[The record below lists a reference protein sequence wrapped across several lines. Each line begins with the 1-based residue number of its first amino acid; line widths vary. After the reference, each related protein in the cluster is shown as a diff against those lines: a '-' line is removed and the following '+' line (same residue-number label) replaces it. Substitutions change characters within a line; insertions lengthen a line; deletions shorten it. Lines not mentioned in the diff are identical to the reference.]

1 MREISATTSQATLT
15 NLWVGRGTCDFERLA
30 FVLTILMSQ
39 LCSMVR
45 MRVNFLGLIA
55 ALLATGVAQA
65 QTPQTVQATRIT
77 PSSGIEKQ
85 DIRAQVKAIEEA
97 TLAAEV
103 SARIK
108 QMPVQEGGRFKKD
121 DVLVLLDCAVQEAQK
136 TKAQAELDGAVHTL
150 RANQQM
156 RELNSVGELE
166 VLISKSERDRAA
178 GELAVIEAQISKC
191 VIRAPFSGVMS
202 ERLFEQHEYVQA
214 GEPVVA
220 IFNDS
225 LFEVEFL
232 TPSTWISWIQP
243 GLTFDVR
250 IDELELLLTA
260 TVSRVG
266 SRIDPVSQSIKVTGE
281 IVAPTGEL
289 KPGMSGQAILQR
301 I

>member
-1 MREISATTSQATLT
+1 MREMSATRYQTDLT
-15 NLWVGRGTCDFERLA
+15 NLWVGLGICVCELLA
-30 FVLTILMSQ
+30 FVFDRLIRQ
-39 LCSMVR
+39 LGSMVWV
-45 MRVNFLGLIA
+45 RVMFLGVTA
-55 ALLATGVAQA
+55 ALLAQGVAQA
-65 QTPQTVQATRIT
+65 QTPQTTQATRIT
-77 PSSGIEKQ
+77 PSSGIERQ
-85 DIRAQVKAIEEA
+85 DIRAQIKAIEEA

-108 QMPVQEGGRFKKD
+108 QLPVQEGGRFEEG
-121 DVLVLLDCAVQEAQK
+121 DVLVVLDCAVQEAQK
-136 TKAQAELDGAVHTL
+136 TKAQAELDGAAHTL

-156 RELNSVGELE
+156 RELSSVGELE
-166 VLISKSERDRAA
+166 VLISKSARDRAA
-178 GELAVIEAQISKC
+178 GELAVIEAQIRKC
-191 VIRAPFSGVMS
+191 VIKAPFSGVMS
-202 ERLFEQHEYVQA
+202 ERLFEQHEYVQV

-232 TPSTWISWIQP
+232 TPSTWISWVQP

-250 IDELELLLTA
+250 IDELERLLTA

-281 IVAPTGEL
+281 IVAPTDEL
-289 KPGMSGQAILQR
+289 KPGMSGQVILQR

>member
-1 MREISATTSQATLT
+1 MTRYQTDLT
-15 NLWVGRGTCDFERLA
+15 NLLLGRVAFVCGRLA
-30 FVLTILMSQ
+30 FLINLLIRQ
-39 LCSMVR
+39 LGSMVR
-45 MRVNFLGLIA
+45 SRVKFCGLIA
-55 ALLATGVAQA
+55 ALLTMGVAQA
-65 QTPQTVQATRIT
+65 QTPQTTQTTRIK

-108 QMPVQEGGRFKKD
+108 QFPFQEGGRFELG
-121 DVLVLLDCAVQEAQK
+121 DVLVVLDCAVQEAQK
-136 TKAQAELDGAVHTL
+136 TKAQAELDGAAHTL

-156 RELNSVGELE
+156 RKLNSVGELE
-166 VLISKSERDRAA
+166 VLISKSARDRAA
-178 GELAVIEAQISKC
+178 GELAVIDAQISKC
-191 VIRAPFSGVMS
+191 IIKAPFSGVMG
-202 ERLFEQHEYVQA
+202 EGLFEQHEYVQA

-250 IDELELLLTA
+250 IDELERLLTA

-266 SRIDPVSQSIKVTGE
+266 SRIDPVSQSMKVTGA
-281 IVAPTGEL
+281 IVAPTDEL